1 MDKQKLSI
9 LGFIPARA
17 QSKGIPAKHLRKLRG
32 KPIIEYTIEAAC
44 ASRYLDRIIVSTDSE
59 EIAAIARK
67 AGAEVPFLRP
77 GNIAGDKSP
86 MADAVSH
93 LIEYLADNEGYSPDI
108 FVALYPTSPFRR
120 AGLIDQVL
128 ESFLAD
134 KDASEPG
141 EIEVVQLL
149 VCGRVLKGLH
159 YYHQSNTDTRLIS
172 YSLPLSDRTIQNGS
186 GLYRISGSIGAHVYS
201 LDVWSRCFK
210 TTVKYKSPLES
221 PTGNDYWEN
230 AETGKQM
237 RRDLFILD
245 DIEAIELDEPIDFF
259 RALAVSRNSGDDR

>member
-1 MDKQKLSI
+1 MDKQKLSF

-44 ASRYLDRIIVSTDSE
+44 ASRYLDRVIVSTDSE
-59 EIAAIARK
+59 EIATLARK

-86 MADAVSH
+86 IGDAVSH
-93 LIEYLADNEGYSPDI
+93 LIKYLADNEGYSPDI

-128 ESFLAD
+128 ETFLAD

-141 EIEVVQLL
+141 EVEVVQLL
-149 VCGRVLKGLH
+149 VCGRISKGLH
-159 YYHQSNTDTRLIS
+159 YYHELSTDKRLVS
-172 YSLPLSDRTIQNGS
+172 YPLLLSDRTKQNGS
-186 GLYRISGSIGAHVYS
+186 LYRISGSIGAHVYS

-210 TTVKYKSPLES
+210 TKINYMNPLES

-230 AETGKQM
+230 ARTGKPM

-259 RALAVSRNSGDDR
+259 RALAVSKNTGDYR